1 MQLPIFPP
9 QALDSSVITTVW
21 LGLCVVAFFNLRFG
35 TTMAGLVV
43 PGYLVPMLLVKPI
56 AAVVILGEALATYAL
71 VRLFAD
77 RLMRAADGTELFGR
91 DRYFGILL
99 MSVLVRVAGDVWIL
113 PEIGMWL
120 GSHGI
125 AFDWRSNLHSFGL
138 VIVALTAN
146 QFWNGGVRRGLA
158 YFFLYVA
165 TTWLITRYVLVP
177 FTNFDVSSLH
187 FVYEDLAMD
196 ILSSPKAYMI
206 ILATA
211 FFASR
216 LNLNFGWDFS
226 GIMVPALIALLWY
239 DPWRLLST
247 LVETIIVYALGR
259 RVLQLAVFRRLNM
272 EGARLLLLFATV
284 AYVYKLAIG
293 FALGAIAPQHNPT
306 DFFAFGYLIST
317 LLAVKMHGKQL
328 TWQLGTTTLSASI
341 AGLLIANIVGFA
353 LSGQWGD
360 AVRTP
365 QTPIATDP
373 HTNPAAN
380 SAIADIAA
388 NIAADQGTMPAR
400 VAELEREL
408 FRLQAPG
415 PDSAKLQDAAGLIE
429 GLQTLLRYRDTGDE
443 GLLTSARSTLQ
454 RDGYALERV
463 GDWVLAIDRQPGRH
477 SGLYALNLTPRTGIF
492 VSVPAPL
499 DEPGTMAAAAWLAD
513 SGDHALIAV
522 AGMRLNRLQDGRSN
536 PLENI
541 RLPFARTH
549 ALADEAVLMV
559 RGMRQRSNS
568 GSAQLWIQGALPSGL
583 SPAWLGA
590 EVGRLQPQ
598 WGRRGRDNVLRETS
612 AVPFAELLL
621 DSAARLR
628 LLARGQRRTAYRSID
643 GIQPIEGFLFEWLI
657 ERKHALAPIG
667 SERVTVP
674 DLGDLLYA
682 QQEVIGPALDIAR
695 RWNPRHP
702 DNESLRAIAASASG
716 LGFESIL
723 YRQRDTGDTHLILS
737 EPTLGESGP
746 GARYW
751 GTYVF
756 RMGAAA
762 DLVIEVPR
770 PVEELQSLEYG
781 TSLYSQQRARALL
794 IAGAHAAARS
804 DGRADVLRK
813 GNRLTMFNAVHQA
826 MLLETHGTWFLQLRG
841 RAHTGT
847 APGVTVAFA
856 GQPPAAT
863 ERDRALAL
871 LGSLRR
877 VGTTVEM
884 SGSSAQTSGP
894 FQATDPQADATR
906 LLSRHRFM
914 TLWVAP
920 TLRHAFRTP
929 LANDPDGPLFADLR
943 IATRT
948 QPIADLL
955 ADWPDATPPPDEVL
969 ALTDAF
975 VANRD
980 PSPLIDLRG
989 RGWTLRRLIDP
1000 ATGDGVL
1007 ELRNGARLA
1016 LRNLDPDAKG
1026 VRRVEAAGEASGRQA
1041 LAERFMLERHAWLLP
1056 SAGR

>member
-43 PGYLVPMLLVKPI
+43 PGYLVPMLIVKPI

-120 GSHGI
+120 GTQGI

-165 TTWLITRYVLVP
+165 TTWLITRWVLVP
-177 FTNFDVSSLH
+177 FTNFDISSLH
-187 FVYEDLAMD
+187 FVYENLATD

-226 GIMVPALIALLWY
+226 GIMVPALLALLWY
-239 DPWRLLST
+239 DPWRLFST
-247 LVETIIVYALGR
+247 LVETVIVYALGR
-259 RVLQLAVFRRLNM
+259 QVLQLAVFRRLNM

-293 FALGAIAPQHNPT
+293 FALGAIAPQYKPM

-317 LLAVKMHGKQL
+317 LLAVKMHSKQM
-328 TWQLGTTTLSASI
+328 TWQLGATTLSASI

-353 LSGQWGD
+353 LSALSGPWGD
-360 AVRTP
+360 APR
-365 QTPIATDP
+365 TPIATD
-373 HTNPAAN
+373 TAAD
-380 SAIADIAA
+380 STSADIAA
-388 NIAADQGTMPAR
+388 NIAATQETMPAR
-400 VAELEREL
+400 VAALEREL
-408 FRLQAPG
+408 FRLQASG
-415 PDSAKLQDAAGLIE
+415 PDNARLKDAAGLIE
-429 GLQTLLRYRDTGDE
+429 GLQTLLHYRDTGEE
-443 GLLTSARSTLQ
+443 GLLASARSRLQ

-463 GDWVLAIDRQPGRH
+463 GDWVLLIDRQTGRD
-477 SGLYALNLTPRTGIF
+477 SGLYALNLSPRTGIF

-513 SGDHALIAV
+513 SGDHALLAV

-549 ALADEAVLMV
+549 ALAEEGVLMV
-559 RGMRQRSNS
+559 RGMRQRS
-568 GSAQLWIQGALPSGL
+568 GSAQLWIQGALPAGL
-583 SPAWLGA
+583 SPAWLDA
-590 EVGRLQPQ
+590 EVGRLMPQ
-598 WGRRGRDNVLRETS
+598 WGRRDRDNVLRDTS

-628 LLARGQRRTAYRSID
+628 LLARGQRHTAYRSID

-657 ERKHALAPIG
+657 ERKDALAPIG
-667 SERVTVP
+667 SERAAVP

-682 QQEVIGPALDIAR
+682 QQEVILPTLDIAR
-695 RWNPRHP
+695 RWNPRQP
-702 DNESLRAIAASASG
+702 DDESLRAIAASASG

-737 EPTLGESGP
+737 ELTLGESGP

-762 DLVIEVPR
+762 DLAIEVPR

-781 TSLYSQQRARALL
+781 TSLYSQLRARALL

-804 DGRADVLRK
+804 DGRADVLRQ
-813 GNRLTMFNAVHQA
+813 GNRLTMFNTVHQA
-826 MLLETHGTWFLQLRG
+826 MLLETQGIWFLQLRG
-841 RAHTGT
+841 RAHADT

-856 GQPPAAT
+856 GQPPAGA

-877 VGTTVEM
+877 ARVTVEI
-884 SGSSAQTSGP
+884 SGSSAQSSGP
-894 FQATDPQADATR
+894 LQAIDPQADATR
-906 LLSRHRFM
+906 RLSRHRFM

-920 TLRHAFRTP
+920 GLRRAFSTP
-929 LANDPDGPLFADLR
+929 IANDPDVSLFADLR

-955 ADWPDATPPPDEVL
+955 ADWTGATPPPDDVR

-1000 ATGDGVL
+1000 TTGDSVL

-1026 VRRVEAAGEASGRQA
+1026 VRRLEAAGEASGRQA
-1041 LAERFMLERHAWLLP
+1041 LAERFMLERQAWLLP
-1056 SAGR
+1056 SDGR

>member
-120 GSHGI
+120 GAHGF

-158 YFFLYVA
+158 YFFLYVG

-187 FVYEDLAMD
+187 FVYENLATD

-293 FALGAIAPQHNPT
+293 FALGAIAPQYKPM

-317 LLAVKMHGKQL
+317 LLAVKMHGKQM
-328 TWQLGTTTLSASI
+328 TWQLGANTLSASI

-353 LSGQWGD
+353 LSWQWGD
-360 AVRTP
+360 AARTP
-365 QTPIATDP
+365 QTRIATDT
-373 HTNPAAN
+373 HANPAAN
-380 SAIADIAA
+380 STAADIAT

-415 PDSAKLQDAAGLIE
+415 PDNARLQDAAGLME
-429 GLQTLLRYRDTGDE
+429 GLQMLLRYRDTGEE
-443 GLLTSARSTLQ
+443 GLLRSARSSLQ
-454 RDGYALERV
+454 RDGYSLERV
-463 GDWVLAIDRQPGRH
+463 GDWLLAIDRQAGRDG
-477 SGLYALNLTPRTGIF
+477 GLYALNLTPRTGIF

-513 SGDHALIAV
+513 SGDHALLAV

-541 RLPFARTH
+541 RLPFSRTH
-549 ALADEAVLMV
+549 ALADEGVLMV
-559 RGMRQRSNS
+559 RGMRQRSGS
-568 GSAQLWIQGALPSGL
+568 GSAQLWIQGALPAGL
-583 SPAWLGA
+583 SPAWLDA
-590 EVGRLQPQ
+590 EVGRLLPQ
-598 WGRRGRDNVLRETS
+598 WGRRDRDNVLRDTS

-643 GIQPIEGFLFEWLI
+643 GTQQIEGFLFEWLI

-667 SERVTVP
+667 SERAAVP

-682 QQEVIGPALDIAR
+682 QQEVILPTLDVAR
-695 RWNPRHP
+695 RWNPRQP
-702 DNESLRAIAASASG
+702 DDESLRAIAASASG

-737 EPTLGESGP
+737 ELTLSESGP

-762 DLVIEVPR
+762 DLAIEVPR

-781 TSLYSQQRARALL
+781 TSLYSQLRARALL

-804 DGRADVLRK
+804 DGRADVLRQ
-813 GNRLTMFNAVHQA
+813 GNRLTMFNAVHQT
-826 MLLETHGTWFLQLRG
+826 MLLETQGIWFLQLRG

-856 GQPPAAT
+856 GQPPAGT

-871 LGSLRR
+871 LGSLRGAR
-877 VGTTVEM
+877 ATVEI
-884 SGSSAQTSGP
+884 SGSSAQSSGP
-894 FQATDPQADATR
+894 LQATDPQADATCR
-906 LLSRHRFM
+906 LSRHRFM
-914 TLWVAP
+914 TLWVSP
-920 TLRHAFRTP
+920 TLRRAFRTP
-929 LANDPDGPLFADLR
+929 LANDPDVSLFADLR
-943 IATRT
+943 IATGT

-955 ADWPDATPPPDEVL
+955 TDWTGATPPPDEVR
-969 ALTDAF
+969 ALIDAF

-1000 ATGDGVL
+1000 TTGDSVL
-1007 ELRNGARLA
+1007 ELRSGARLA
-1016 LRNLDPDAKG
+1016 LRNLDPDARG

-1041 LAERFMLERHAWLLP
+1041 LAERFMLERQAWLLP
-1056 SAGR
+1056 SGGR